1 MRITN
6 NTPLQQPSENNI
18 NRNSSQSQNQNQVT
32 NNSAFQEAYIP
43 TNRVSGRAMESL
55 SGNMRAS
62 QVQNMASPSL
72 RSITDNIGS
81 AMQPATT
88 GRDGLN
94 ATGTATPNA
103 AIRDNSTTTSAI
115 TINDDLSVTGV
126 NVAVNIDHTYA
137 GDVEVKLK
145 SPSGKE
151 VTLRAASG
159 GRGTGTVNFTANP
172 ADFNGESSKGAWT
185 LVVNDK
191 AAQDTGTLKS
201 WNLNVSGNPK
211 TPAPG
216 GDVITKNATPNA
228 AIRDNA
234 TITSAINIADEG
246 SLEDLKVNVN
256 IGHTYRGDLVV
267 KLVSP
272 SGKEA
277 VLTNKAGGS
286 ADNFVLTDKSLTEF
300 AGESI
305 KGDWK
310 LVVQD
315 TATQD
320 TGTLNS
326 WGLSIKKKAGGTTP
340 PPNPTTPTL
349 LQVTGDANFRSVVAR
364 DLDKFAP
371 GTTVDSQGY
380 VRAATTRTPGHEQG
394 YKLIDDI
401 LAGGKGGNKK
411 VNISFTSQNAF
422 TQSGA
427 GATVLTSG
435 TPTTPGTPGAGSDAT
450 VAMDFGLRISLPA
463 LQPDGTIKDEP
474 IATEVILA
482 HELAHASHAQNGTID
497 RSLRDRTFTDG
508 GTTYKENWRY
518 EEFRTTGFT
527 GFRQGNEP
535 TENSIRAELGYNAR
549 ATYLDRS
556 SWTRVNGATNNGITA
571 NAATNG
577 NEQLVGDSW
586 RSAGAVLPNG
596 QFRICDC
603 FAC

>member
-6 NTPLQQPSENNI
+6 NTPLQQPSDNNT
-18 NRNSSQSQNQNQVT
+18 NRNSSQSQTQNQVN

-43 TNRVSGRAMESL
+43 SGRVSGRAMENL
-55 SGNMRAS
+55 TGNMRAS

-94 ATGTATPNA
+94 ATGTASPNA

-211 TPAPG
+211 NPTPTPG

-286 ADNFVLTDKSLTEF
+286 ADNFVLSDKSLTEF

-326 WGLSIKKKAGGTTP
+326 WGLSIKKKAGGGGNPTP
-340 PPNPTTPTL
+340 SPTTPTN

-364 DLDKFAP
+364 DLAKFAP
-371 GTTVDSQGY
+371 GTTVDAQGY

-394 YKLIDDI
+394 YKLLDDI

-411 VNISFTSQNAF
+411 VTIAFTSQNAF

-427 GATVLTSG
+427 GATVG
-435 TPTTPGTPGAGSDAT
+435 TNGAAGAGSDAT
-450 VAMDFGLRISLPA
+450 VAMDFNLNISLPA
-463 LQPDGTIKDEP
+463 LQPNGTIRDEP

-508 GTTYKENWRY
+508 STTYKENWRY

>member
-1 MRITN
+1 MAMRINGDNSVNQLQQTTN
-6 NTPLQQPSENNI
+6 NSSTTRTTQQPSVRE
-18 NRNSSQSQNQNQVT
+18 
-32 NNSAFQEAYIP
+32 NSAFQGDQLRAGTSSSANIRNMESSISA
-43 TNRVSGRAMESL
+43 SRAM
-55 SGNMRAS
+55 NQA
-62 QVQNMASPSL
+62 QNTAPSL
-72 RSITDNIGS
+72 RSVVDNIDS
-81 AMQPATT
+81 AMRSVDT
-88 GRDGLN
+88 GRDGLT
-94 ATGTATPNA
+94 AAGTATPNA
-103 AIRDNSTTTSAI
+103 AIRDNQTTTSS
-115 TINDDLSVTGV
+115 INISDDLSVTGV
-126 NVAVNIDHTYA
+126 NVAVNIDHTYV
-137 GDVEVKLK
+137 GDLEVKLK

-151 VTLRAASG
+151 VLLRAASG
-159 GRGTGTVNFTANP
+159 GRGTGTLNFTANP

-191 AAQDTGTLKS
+191 AAQDVGTLKS

-228 AIRDNA
+228 AIRDNS
-234 TITSAINIADEG
+234 TTTSTINIADEG
-246 SLEDLKVNVN
+246 SLEDLKVNVD
-256 IGHTYRGDLVV
+256 IAHTYRGDLVV

-277 VLTNKAGGS
+277 ILTNKAGGS
-286 ADNFVLTDKSLTEF
+286 ADNFVLSDKSLTEF
-300 AGESI
+300 AGESV

-340 PPNPTTPTL
+340 PPPPQTGPTL
-349 LQVTGDANFRSVVAR
+349 LQVTGDASFRSVVAR

-371 GTTVDSQGY
+371 GTTVDAQGY

-401 LAGGKGGNKK
+401 LSGGKGGNKK

-427 GATVLTSG
+427 GATNKDV
-435 TPTTPGTPGAGSDAT
+435 GSDAT
-450 VAMDFGLRISLPA
+450 VAMDFGLNISLPA
-463 LQPDGTIKDEP
+463 LQPNGTIKDEP
-474 IATEVILA
+474 IATEIILA

-497 RSLRDRTFTDG
+497 RSLRDHTFTDG
-508 GTTYKENWRY
+508 GTTYKENWRF
-518 EEFRTTGFT
+518 EEFRTTGFG

-535 TENSIRAELGYNAR
+535 TENSIRAELGFNAR

-571 NAATNG
+571 NAAAAGG
-577 NEQLVGDSW
+577 NEQLVGDMW
-586 RSAGAVLPNG
+586 RSAGAALPNG
-596 QFRICDC
+596 QFRICNC

>member
-6 NTPLQQPSENNI
+6 NTPLQQPSDNNI
-18 NRNSSQSQNQNQVT
+18 NRNSSQSQTQNQVN

-43 TNRVSGRAMESL
+43 NARVSGRAMENL
-55 SGNMRAS
+55 TGNMRAS

-88 GRDGLN
+88 GRDGLT
-94 ATGTATPNA
+94 ATGTASPNA
-103 AIRDNSTTTSAI
+103 AIRDNQTTTSAI
-115 TINDDLSVTGV
+115 NINDDLSVTGV
-126 NVAVNIDHTYA
+126 NVAVNIDHTYV

-159 GRGTGTVNFTANP
+159 GRGTGTLNFTANP

-191 AAQDTGTLKS
+191 AAQDVGTLKS

-286 ADNFVLTDKSLTEF
+286 ADNFVLSDKSLTEF

-340 PPNPTTPTL
+340 PPPQPSGPTN
-349 LQVTGDANFRSVVAR
+349 LQVTGDTNFRSVVAR
-364 DLDKFAP
+364 DLAKFAP
-371 GTTVDSQGY
+371 GTTVDAQGY

-394 YKLIDDI
+394 YKLLDDI
-401 LAGGKGGNKK
+401 LSGGKGGNKK
-411 VNISFTSQNAF
+411 VTIAFTSQNAF

-427 GATVLTSG
+427 GATVLSNG
-435 TPTTPGTPGAGSDAT
+435 AAGAGSDAT
-450 VAMDFGLRISLPA
+450 VAMDFGLNISLPA
-463 LQPDGTIKDEP
+463 LQPNGTIKDEP

-508 GTTYKENWRY
+508 STTYKENWRY

-571 NAATNG
+571 NAPTNG

>member
-1 MRITN
+1 MAMRIGNDSSVNQLQQTTSN
-6 NTPLQQPSENNI
+6 SSTSRATQQPSVRE
-18 NRNSSQSQNQNQVT
+18 
-32 NNSAFQEAYIP
+32 NSAFQ
-43 TNRVSGRAMESL
+43 GDQLRAGTDSRAT
-55 SGNMRAS
+55 MRSSENLAAS
-62 QVQNMASPSL
+62 NLRSQAQTAAPSL
-72 RSITDNIGS
+72 KQITDNAAS
-81 AMQPATT
+81 AVRPATT
-88 GRDGLN
+88 GRDE
-94 ATGTATPNA
+94 ATPVTKSVSPNA
-103 AIRDNSTTTSAI
+103 AIRDNSTTTS
-115 TINDDLSVTGV
+115 TINFANEGQVQNLS
-126 NVAVNIDHTYA
+126 
-137 GDVEVKLK
+137 
-145 SPSGKE
+145 
-151 VTLRAASG
+151 
-159 GRGTGTVNFTANP
+159 
-172 ADFNGESSKGAWT
+172 
-185 LVVNDK
+185 
-191 AAQDTGTLKS
+191 
-201 WNLNVSGNPK
+201 
-211 TPAPG
+211 
-216 GDVITKNATPNA
+216 
-228 AIRDNA
+228 
-234 TITSAINIADEG
+234 
-246 SLEDLKVNVN
+246 VNVN
-256 IGHTYRGDLVV
+256 IAHTYRGDLVV

-286 ADNFVLTDKSLTEF
+286 ADNFVLSAKDLSTTF
-300 AGESI
+300 ANESI

-315 TATQD
+315 TAKQD
-320 TGTLNS
+320 VGTLKS
-326 WGLSIKKKAGGTTP
+326 WGMTITPKDATTP
-340 PPNPTTPTL
+340 PPPQTGPTL

-364 DLDKFAP
+364 DLAKFAP
-371 GTTVDSQGY
+371 GTTVDAQGY

-394 YKLIDDI
+394 YKLLDDI

-427 GATVLTSG
+427 GATT
-435 TPTTPGTPGAGSDAT
+435 GAGSDAT

-474 IATEVILA
+474 IASEVILA

-497 RSLRDRTFTDG
+497 RSLRDHTFTDG

-535 TENSIRAELGYNAR
+535 SENSIRAELGYNAR

-571 NAATNG
+571 NAPTNG

-586 RSAGAVLPNG
+586 RSAGAALPNG

>member
-1 MRITN
+1 MAMRIGGDNSVNQLQQTVN
-6 NTPLQQPSENNI
+6 NSSSTRTTQQPSVGE
-18 NRNSSQSQNQNQVT
+18 
-32 NNSAFQEAYIP
+32 NSAFQGDQLRAGTSNAASIRNQE
-43 TNRVSGRAMESL
+43 SGIAASSL
-55 SGNMRAS
+55 RNQAQSA
-62 QVQNMASPSL
+62 PSL
-72 RSITDNIGS
+72 RTVVDNIDS
-81 AMQPATT
+81 AMRSVNS
-88 GRDGLN
+88 GRDGLT
-94 ATGTATPNA
+94 ATGTASPNA

-115 TINDDLSVTGV
+115 NINDDLSVTGV
-126 NVAVNIDHTYA
+126 NVAVNIDHTYV

-159 GRGTGTVNFTANP
+159 GRGTGTLNFTANP

-201 WNLNVSGNPK
+201 WNLSVSGDPK

-228 AIRDNA
+228 AIRDNS

-286 ADNFVLTDKSLTEF
+286 ADNFVLSDKSLTEF

-340 PPNPTTPTL
+340 PPPQPSGPTL

-364 DLDKFAP
+364 DLAKFAP

-394 YKLIDDI
+394 YKLLDDI

-427 GATVLTSG
+427 GATVVNGVAG
-435 TPTTPGTPGAGSDAT
+435 TGSNAT
-450 VAMDFGLRISLPA
+450 VAMDFDLRISLPA

-474 IATEVILA
+474 IATEIILA

-508 GTTYKENWRY
+508 STTYKENWRY

-535 TENSIRAELGYNAR
+535 SENSIRAELGYNAR

-571 NAATNG
+571 NAPTNG

>member
-6 NTPLQQPSENNI
+6 NTPLQQPSDSNI
-18 NRNSSQSQNQNQVT
+18 NRNSSQSQTQNQVN

-43 TNRVSGRAMESL
+43 NSRVSGRAMENL
-55 SGNMRAS
+55 TGNMRAS

-103 AIRDNSTTTSAI
+103 AIRDNQTTTSAI
-115 TINDDLSVTGV
+115 NIADDLSVTGV
-126 NVAVNIDHTYA
+126 NVAVNIDHTYV

-151 VTLRAASG
+151 VLLRAASG
-159 GRGTGTVNFTANP
+159 GRGSGTLNFTANP

-191 AAQDTGTLKS
+191 AAQDVGTLKS

-228 AIRDNA
+228 AIRDNS

-277 VLTNKAGGS
+277 ILTNKAGGS

-326 WGLSIKKKAGGTTP
+326 WGLSLKRKAGGTTP

-364 DLDKFAP
+364 DLAKFAP
-371 GTTVDSQGY
+371 GTTVDAQGY

-427 GATVLTSG
+427 GATNKDV
-435 TPTTPGTPGAGSDAT
+435 GSDAT
-450 VAMDFGLRISLPA
+450 VAMDFGLNISLPA
-463 LQPDGTIKDEP
+463 LQPNGTIKDEP
-474 IATEVILA
+474 IATEIILA

-497 RSLRDRTFTDG
+497 RSLRDHTFTDG
-508 GTTYKENWRY
+508 GTTYKENWRF
-518 EEFRTTGFT
+518 EEFRTTGFG

-535 TENSIRAELGYNAR
+535 TENSIRAELGFNAR

-571 NAATNG
+571 NAAAAGG
-577 NEQLVGDSW
+577 NEQLVGDMW
-586 RSAGAVLPNG
+586 RSAGAALPNG
-596 QFRICDC
+596 QFRICNC

>member
-1 MRITN
+1 MAMRIGGDNSVNQLQQTTN
-6 NTPLQQPSENNI
+6 NSSTTRTTQQPSVRE
-18 NRNSSQSQNQNQVT
+18 
-32 NNSAFQEAYIP
+32 NSAFQ
-43 TNRVSGRAMESL
+43 GDQLRAGTDARATMRSSENLAANSL
-55 SGNMRAS
+55 RNQAQSA
-62 QVQNMASPSL
+62 PSL
-72 RSITDNIGS
+72 RTVVDNIDS
-81 AMQPATT
+81 AMRSVDS

-94 ATGTATPNA
+94 ATGTASPNA

-115 TINDDLSVTGV
+115 NINDDLSVTGV
-126 NVAVNIDHTYA
+126 SVAVNIDHTYV
-137 GDVEVKLK
+137 GDLEVKLK

-159 GRGTGTVNFTANP
+159 GRGTGTLNFTANP

-191 AAQDTGTLKS
+191 AAQDTGVLKS

-277 VLTNKAGGS
+277 ILTNKAGGS
-286 ADNFVLTDKSLTEF
+286 ADNFVLSDKSLTEF

-326 WGLSIKKKAGGTTP
+326 WGLSIKKKAGGG
-340 PPNPTTPTL
+340 NPTPTPTGPTL

-364 DLDKFAP
+364 DLAKFAP
-371 GTTVDSQGY
+371 GTTVDAQGY

-394 YKLIDDI
+394 YKLLDDI
-401 LAGGKGGNKK
+401 LSGGKGGNKK
-411 VNISFTSQNAF
+411 VTIAFTSQNAF

-427 GATVLTSG
+427 GATVLANG
-435 TPTTPGTPGAGSDAT
+435 AAGAGSDAT
-450 VAMDFGLRISLPA
+450 VAMDFNLDISLPA
-463 LQPDGTIKDEP
+463 LQPDGTIRDEP

-571 NAATNG
+571 NAAAANG
-577 NEQLVGDSW
+577 GEQLVGDSW

>member
-6 NTPLQQPSENNI
+6 NTPLQQPSDSNI
-18 NRNSSQSQNQNQVT
+18 NRNSSQSQTQNQVN

-43 TNRVSGRAMESL
+43 NNRVSGRAMENL
-55 SGNMRAS
+55 TGNMRAS

-88 GRDGLN
+88 GRDGLT

-103 AIRDNSTTTSAI
+103 AIRDNQTTTSAI
-115 TINDDLSVTGV
+115 NIADDLSVTGV
-126 NVAVNIDHTYA
+126 NVAVNIDHTYV

-159 GRGTGTVNFTANP
+159 GRGTGTLNFTANP

-234 TITSAINIADEG
+234 TTTSTINIADEG

-326 WGLSIKKKAGGTTP
+326 WGLSLKRKAGGTTP

-364 DLDKFAP
+364 DLAKFAP
-371 GTTVDSQGY
+371 GTTVDAQGY

-411 VNISFTSQNAF
+411 VTIAFTSQNAF

-427 GATVLTSG
+427 GATNKDV
-435 TPTTPGTPGAGSDAT
+435 GSDAT
-450 VAMDFGLRISLPA
+450 VAMDFGLNISLPA
-463 LQPDGTIKDEP
+463 LQPNGTIKDEP

-556 SWTRVNGATNNGITA
+556 SWTRVNGATNGITA
-571 NAATNG
+571 NAAANG
-577 NEQLVGDSW
+577 GEQLVGDSW

>member
-1 MRITN
+1 MAMRIGNDSSVNQLQQTTN
-6 NTPLQQPSENNI
+6 SSSTSRAAQQPSVSE
-18 NRNSSQSQNQNQVT
+18 
-32 NNSAFQEAYIP
+32 NSAFQ
-43 TNRVSGRAMESL
+43 GDQLRAGTDARATVRSSENL
-55 SGNMRAS
+55 SAS
-62 QVQNMASPSL
+62 NLRSQAQTAAPSL
-72 RSITDNIGS
+72 KQITDNAAS
-81 AMQPATT
+81 SVRPATT
-88 GRDGLN
+88 GRDE
-94 ATGTATPNA
+94 ATPVSKSVSPNA
-103 AIRDNSTTTSAI
+103 AIRDNSTTTS
-115 TINDDLSVTGV
+115 TINFANEGQVQNLS
-126 NVAVNIDHTYA
+126 
-137 GDVEVKLK
+137 
-145 SPSGKE
+145 
-151 VTLRAASG
+151 
-159 GRGTGTVNFTANP
+159 
-172 ADFNGESSKGAWT
+172 
-185 LVVNDK
+185 
-191 AAQDTGTLKS
+191 
-201 WNLNVSGNPK
+201 
-211 TPAPG
+211 
-216 GDVITKNATPNA
+216 
-228 AIRDNA
+228 
-234 TITSAINIADEG
+234 
-246 SLEDLKVNVN
+246 VNVN
-256 IGHTYRGDLVV
+256 IAHTYRGDLVV

-286 ADNFVLTDKSLTEF
+286 ADNFVLSAKDLSTTF
-300 AGESI
+300 ANESI

-315 TATQD
+315 TARRD
-320 TGTLNS
+320 TGTLRS
-326 WGLSIKKKAGGTTP
+326 WGMTITP
-340 PPNPTTPTL
+340 KDTTTPTPTPTPTGPTN

-364 DLDKFAP
+364 DLAKFAP
-371 GTTVDSQGY
+371 GTTVDAQGY

-394 YKLIDDI
+394 YKLLDDI

-411 VNISFTSQNAF
+411 VTIAFTSQNAF

-427 GATVLTSG
+427 GATVLSNG
-435 TPTTPGTPGAGSDAT
+435 AAGAGSDAT
-450 VAMDFGLRISLPA
+450 VAMDFGLNISLPA
-463 LQPDGTIKDEP
+463 LQPNGTIKDEP

-508 GTTYKENWRY
+508 STTYKENWRY

-571 NAATNG
+571 NAPTSG

>member
-1 MRITN
+1 MAMRIGGDNSVNQLQQTTN
-6 NTPLQQPSENNI
+6 NSSTTRAAQQPSVRE
-18 NRNSSQSQNQNQVT
+18 
-32 NNSAFQEAYIP
+32 NSAFQ
-43 TNRVSGRAMESL
+43 GDQLRA
-55 SGNMRAS
+55 GTDARATMRSSENLAAS
-62 QVQNMASPSL
+62 SL
-72 RSITDNIGS
+72 RSQAQTAAPSLKQITDNAAS
-81 AMQPATT
+81 SVRPATT
-88 GRDGLN
+88 GRDE
-94 ATGTATPNA
+94 ATPVSKSVSPNA
-103 AIRDNSTTTSAI
+103 AIRDNSTTTS
-115 TINDDLSVTGV
+115 TINFANAGQVQNLSV
-126 NVAVNIDHTYA
+126 NVD
-137 GDVEVKLK
+137 
-145 SPSGKE
+145 
-151 VTLRAASG
+151 
-159 GRGTGTVNFTANP
+159 
-172 ADFNGESSKGAWT
+172 
-185 LVVNDK
+185 
-191 AAQDTGTLKS
+191 
-201 WNLNVSGNPK
+201 
-211 TPAPG
+211 
-216 GDVITKNATPNA
+216 
-228 AIRDNA
+228 
-234 TITSAINIADEG
+234 IA
-246 SLEDLKVNVN
+246 
-256 IGHTYRGDLVV
+256 HTYRGDLVV

-277 VLTNKAGGS
+277 ILTNKAGGS
-286 ADNFVLTDKSLTEF
+286 ADNFVLSARDLSTTF
-300 AGESI
+300 ANESI

-315 TATQD
+315 TARQD
-320 TGTLNS
+320 VGTLRS
-326 WGLSIKKKAGGTTP
+326 WGMTITPKDTTTP
-340 PPNPTTPTL
+340 PPPSTGPTL

-364 DLDKFAP
+364 DLAKFAP
-371 GTTVDSQGY
+371 GTTVDAQGY

-427 GATVLTSG
+427 GATVVNG
-435 TPTTPGTPGAGSDAT
+435 AAGAGSDAT

-474 IATEVILA
+474 IATEIILA

-508 GTTYKENWRY
+508 STTYKENWRY

-571 NAATNG
+571 NAAAANG
-577 NEQLVGDSW
+577 GEQLVGDSW